1 MTREHLTPA
10 RGTVRTGLGAI
21 ALAAALAMATSA
33 CQSSSK
39 ASVVGQD
46 PTTTSAAPV
55 GGPGTSASGGS
66 GGSSGSSSKASA
78 PGSAPSKSSAPAAGG
93 AFKIGQQV
101 KVGAYTVT
109 VHKVTYPYTNDL
121 DQPESGKAYV
131 LLDVE
136 VANSSGESQ
145 AFSSMLQFG
154 LKDSGNTSYDETI
167 VMGVDGNPP
176 DGNIAAG
183 KSMRGPVAF
192 QVPAGAKGLQFSFMP
207 DLGSDKTYIDLG
219 K

>member
-1 MTREHLTPA
+1 MSREHLAPA
-10 RGTVRTGLGAI
+10 RGPVRTGLGVI
-21 ALAAALAMATSA
+21 ALAAALAMATSG
-33 CQSSSK
+33 CQSSTSK

-46 PTTTSAAPV
+46 TTTSAAAAKS
-55 GGPGTSASGGS
+55 TSAG
-66 GGSSGSSSKASA
+66 AT
-78 PGSAPSKSSAPAAGG
+78 KSSAPAANGG
-93 AFKIGQQV
+93 FKVGQQV

-121 DQPESGKAYV
+121 DQPASGKAYV

-136 VANSSGESQ
+136 VKNSSGEKQ

-154 LKDSGNTSYDETI
+154 LKDSTNTTYDETI

-176 DGNIAAG
+176 DGSMSAG
-183 KSMRGPVAF
+183 ASMRGPVAF
-192 QVPAGAKGLQFSFMP
+192 EVPAGVKGLQLGFLP
-207 DLGSDKTYIDLG
+207 DLGGDKTYIDLG

>member
-1 MTREHLTPA
+1 MMREHLSPA

-39 ASVVGQD
+39 AAVVGQD
-46 PTTTSAAPV
+46 PTTSSAAAVDAPK
-55 GGPGTSASGGS
+55 T
-66 GGSSGSSSKASA
+66 SA
-78 PGSAPSKSSAPAAGG
+78 PGAASSPAVGG

-101 KVGAYTVT
+101 KAGDYTVT

-121 DQPESGKAYV
+121 DQPDAGKAYL

-136 VANSSGESQ
+136 VTNSSGDSQ
-145 AFSSMLQFG
+145 AFSSMLQLG
-154 LKDSGNTSYDETI
+154 LKDSTNHTYDETI
-167 VMGVDGNPP
+167 IMGVDGNPP

-183 KSMRGPVAF
+183 KSLRGPIAF
-192 QVPAGAKGLQFSFMP
+192 EVPAGAKGLQFSFLP
-207 DLGSDKTYIDLG
+207 DLGGDKTYIDLG